1 MRRLPILAV
10 LLLLHLGCAA
20 IDQMSGVADTRT
32 LQQTGTPAEALILR
46 IWDTGMTVNDD
57 PVIGMEVEV
66 RPEEGDAWTATI
78 PKSLVSRIDIPRFQ
92 PGQTIAVRFD
102 PQDRSRV
109 GLDEY
114 RYR

>member
-1 MRRLPILAV
+1 MRRLSFLAV
-10 LLLLHLGCAA
+10 LLLLNLGCAA
-20 IDQMSGVADTRT
+20 IDRMSGVADTKN
-32 LQQTGTPAEALILR
+32 LQQTGTPAAALILR

-66 RPEEGDAWTATI
+66 RPEEGDAWNATI

-92 PGQTIAVRFD
+92 PGQTVTVRFD

>member
-1 MRRLPILAV
+1 MGKLSLLP
-10 LLLLHLGCAA
+10 LLLLLNLGCTA
-20 IDQMSGVADTRT
+20 IDRMSGVAEVKE
-32 LQQTGTPAEALILR
+32 LQQTGTPAKALILR

-66 RPEEGDAWTATI
+66 HPAEGEVWNATI

-92 PGQTIAVRFD
+92 PGQTVTVRFD
-102 PQDRSRV
+102 PRDRSRV